1 MDPLPNINKA
11 YYIVQQ
17 VEKQKQVT
25 SNVHEPSAFFANF
38 NNKGAAHSHKNF
50 KDNKSDKKVCTY
62 CHIEG
67 HEYEQCFE
75 RIGYPDWYKGKNNKK
90 GVKMAAQVYT
100 DMNYGMHRDTPFD
113 MT

>member
-1 MDPLPNINKA
+1 MFMSLVLSLPILTTK
-11 YYIVQQ
+11 VLL
-17 VEKQKQVT
+17 
-25 SNVHEPSAFFANF
+25 
-38 NNKGAAHSHKNF
+38 SHKNF